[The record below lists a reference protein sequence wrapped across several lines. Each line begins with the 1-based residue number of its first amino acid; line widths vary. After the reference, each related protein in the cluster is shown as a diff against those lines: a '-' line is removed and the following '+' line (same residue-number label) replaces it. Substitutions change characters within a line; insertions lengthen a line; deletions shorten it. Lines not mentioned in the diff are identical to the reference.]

1 MHWLTVWLQLS
12 RKRRIELDDS
22 EPFPVP
28 QKSKRLRKTKSSQP
42 HKADEIQETQQGGF
56 EAQWL
61 SDTVAL
67 DESDVDLT
75 D

>member
-1 MHWLTVWLQLS
+1 
-12 RKRRIELDDS
+12 LDDS

>member
-1 MHWLTVWLQLS
+1 
-12 RKRRIELDDS
+12 LDDS

-67 DESDVDLT
+67 DESDVN
-75 D
+75 